1 MAALLNVPKTARPG
15 EIIEIKTLMSHPMV
29 TGYGRDDEG
38 KPMARDIIRQF
49 VCRYDGEE
57 VFRLELTQAIAS
69 NPFIVF
75 STRATQTGTLVFEW
89 TDEKGETW
97 REIAVLTVT

>member
-1 MAALLNVPKTARPG
+1 MAALLNVPKIAKPG
-15 EIIEIKTLMSHPMV
+15 EIIEIKTLISHPMV

-38 KPMARDIIRQF
+38 RPMARDIIRLF
-49 VCRYDGEE
+49 TCRYDGQE

-75 STRATQTGTLVFEW
+75 STVATRTGTLVFEW
-89 TDEKGETW
+89 VDEKGETW
-97 REIAVLTVT
+97 RESALLTVA

>member
-1 MAALLNVPKTARPG
+1 MAALLNVPKTARAG
-15 EIIEIKTLMSHPMV
+15 EIIEIKTLMSHPMT

-38 KPMARDIIRQF
+38 RPMPRDIIRHF

-57 VFRLELTQAIAS
+57 VFRMELTQAIAS

-75 STRATQTGTLVFEW
+75 FAVATRTGTLVFEW
-89 TDEKGETW
+89 TDEKGEMW
-97 REIAVLTVT
+97 REIAVLTVA